1 MRSGDD
7 RTPVTPAAY
16 LHAGQRRLYSRVT
29 ASARAKSGARLALQ
43 NASLGS
49 SIFRPHILKRD
60 ATWSKASSKLNA
72 AGEVATAPERCP
84 PNPWRVSVARK
95 REFRLA

>member
-7 RTPVTPAAY
+7 RTPVTPVAY

-43 NASLGS
+43 NARL
-49 SIFRPHILKRD
+49 RTQ
-60 ATWSKASSKLNA
+60 AKAQQRSARLRLTERF
-72 AGEVATAPERCP
+72 AGGTADRTGGQDPVDESNHRGEL
-84 PNPWRVSVARK
+84 V
-95 REFRLA
+95 E